1 MEMNE
6 QGPKLNKAI
15 MIAGV
20 FNILGMVTIIISL
33 VNLTPFTMVLSIT
46 VGGILLG
53 LSLVIYLIEVLYD
66 LRVRKIL

>member
-20 FNILGMVTIIISL
+20 FNILGMVTIIISM
-33 VNLTPFTMVLSIT
+33 VNFTPFTMVFSIT